1 VIKKTTASPILKPN
15 DAILLKLL
23 LRRLPNKNFYKPHF
37 IREVKFIAQQIRR
50 VEKRDNSL
58 NPEDKLLNPEQI
70 KSLIT
75 KKIRKSA
82 SSLNESLNNLPFEGK
97 ARIDSIFLSSR
108 ESLVEDKW
116 IMQSTGSFTEIIQNM
131 TGLLVDICDTSYK
144 HNTQG
149 HKNPYLSY
157 EKDLAV
163 AYQQSCGTLDPNKS
177 SNFFKTFRLFRK
189 YCQVPQY
196 DPDKVSRTHLNHLI
210 NSLS

>member
-1 VIKKTTASPILKPN
+1 MIKKTTASPILKPN

-23 LRRLPNKNFYKPHF
+23 LRRLPNKNFYKQHF
-37 IREVKFIAQQIRR
+37 IREVKFIAQQIRL

-70 KSLIT
+70 KSRIT

-82 SSLNESLNNLPFEGK
+82 SSLNKNLNDLPFEGK
-97 ARIDSIFLSSR
+97 ARINSIFLSSR

-116 IMQSTGSFTEIIQNM
+116 IMQSTASFTEIIQNL
-131 TGLLVDICDTSYK
+131 TGLLVDICDASYNQ
-144 HNTQG
+144 NTQG

-157 EKDLAV
+157 EKGIAV
-163 AYQQSCGTLDPNKS
+163 AYQQAGGTFDPNKS
-177 SNFFKTFRLFRK
+177 SNFYKTFRLFRK

-196 DPDKVSRTHLNHLI
+196 DPDKVSRTHLIHLI

>member
-1 VIKKTTASPILKPN
+1 MIKKTTASPILKQN

-23 LRRLPNKNFYKPHF
+23 LRRLPNKNFHKQHF

-131 TGLLVDICDTSYK
+131 TGLLVDICDASYK

-157 EKDLAV
+157 EKDVAV

>member
-1 VIKKTTASPILKPN
+1 MIKKTTASPILKPN

-23 LRRLPNKNFYKPHF
+23 LRRLPNKNFYKPYF

-50 VEKRDNSL
+50 LEKRDSSL
-58 NPEDKLLNPEQI
+58 NPEDKLLNPAQI

-82 SSLNESLNNLPFEGK
+82 SSLNESLSNLPFEGK

-131 TGLLVDICDTSYK
+131 TGVLADICDNSYM
-144 HNTQG
+144 HNIQG
-149 HKNPYLSY
+149 HNNPYLSY
-157 EKDLAV
+157 DREIAL
-163 AYQQSCGTLDPNKS
+163 AYQHAGGIFNPNKS